1 MDRLQDRFDLL
12 PVLLLLSLLY
22 SPDQEVLWRVFHVD
36 EFQDLDPVPHGLEDL
51 RAQGVCVEG
60 GHALFDDPVAEYR
73 GKRSLFI
80 CLLTSCWQQ
89 GTDKITFAFQRTA
102 FSSA

>member
-1 MDRLQDRFDLL
+1 MDRFQDRFDLL

-36 EFQDLDPVPHGLEDL
+36 EFQDLDPVPHSLEDL

-60 GHALFDDPVAEYR
+60 GHALFDDP
-73 GKRSLFI
+73 
-80 CLLTSCWQQ
+80 
-89 GTDKITFAFQRTA
+89 
-102 FSSA
+102 

>member
-36 EFQDLDPVPHGLEDL
+36 EFENL
-51 RAQGVCVEG
+51 R
-60 GHALFDDPVAEYR
+60 PVAGHFEELPSDSV
-73 GKRSLFI
+73 G
-80 CLLTSCWQQ
+80 
-89 GTDKITFAFQRTA
+89 
-102 FSSA
+102 

>member
-51 RAQGVCVEG
+51 ARRASV
-60 GHALFDDPVAEYR
+60 
-73 GKRSLFI
+73 
-80 CLLTSCWQQ
+80 
-89 GTDKITFAFQRTA
+89 
-102 FSSA
+102 

>member
-51 RAQGVCVEG
+51 RAQS
-60 GHALFDDPVAEYR
+60 VAV
-73 GKRSLFI
+73 SQACSVTTI
-80 CLLTSCWQQ
+80 STWSVP
-89 GTDKITFAFQRTA
+89 
-102 FSSA
+102 S

>member
-12 PVLLLLSLLY
+12 PVLLLLFLLY

-51 RAQGVCVEG
+51 RAQGVCLEG

-73 GKRSLFI
+73 GKEIALH
-80 CLLTSCWQQ
+80 LLIDLMLAA
-89 GTDKITFAFQRTA
+89 GNR
-102 FSSA
+102 